1 MKENRKIAILISG
14 RGSNMEALIDSIE
27 SKQLNAELAVVISN
41 RISAKG
47 VEIAK
52 SRGYTSVVIP
62 SLGLSKQEHER
73 LLIAELKWH
82 KVALICLAG
91 YMRLLS
97 PEFVQIFPQQILN
110 IHPSLLPAF
119 PGLDVQEKALKYG
132 AKYSGCTVH
141 FVDEGCDSGAIIA
154 QAVVPILDDDTTQ
167 TLADRILVEEHKLY
181 SKAVQ
186 FILDG
191 DWKII
196 GRRVLANK
204 NNKAQC

>member
-14 RGSNMEALIDSIE
+14 RGSNMLALMDSIE
-27 SKQLNAELAVVISN
+27 SKKLDAELAVVISN
-41 RISAKG
+41 RAGAKG
-47 VEIAK
+47 IELAK
-52 SRGYTSVVIP
+52 SRGYTTVII
-62 SLGLSKQEHER
+62 SSRGISKEEHEKI
-73 LLIAELKWH
+73 LIAELKWH

-97 PEFVQIFPQQILN
+97 PEFVQTFPQQILN

-119 PGLDVQEKALKYG
+119 PGLDVQEKAIEYG

-154 QAVVPILDDDTTQ
+154 QAVVPILDEDNAQ
-167 TLADRILVEEHKLY
+167 TLAERILVEEHKLY

-191 DWKII
+191 NWQIV
-196 GRRVLANK
+196 GRRVLAAKK
-204 NNKAQC
+204 N